1 MRPLTDKERPV
12 YEQMIRGENYFPSF
26 LVDLR
31 TEAQCLCHRYNQLA
45 PNAFDQRRALL
56 EELFGEVGENVVIE
70 ANFHCDYGRNIRMGR
85 NCFMNYDCV
94 ILDCAPVTFG
104 EHVLC
109 GPGCHFYTA
118 CHPMDAA
125 RRMTDEEYARPI
137 TVGNNVWFGGHVT
150 VLPGVTIGDNCIIGA
165 GSVVTK
171 DLPPNTVACGN
182 PARVRLTPPHSDI
195 M

>member
-1 MRPLTDKERPV
+1 MRPITPEERPV
-12 YEQMIRGENYFPSF
+12 YDQMIRGENYFPMH
-26 LVDLR
+26 LANLR
-31 TEAQCLCHRYNQLA
+31 AEAQTLCYEYNKLPPKA
-45 PNAFDQRRALL
+45 VPQRRALL

-70 ANFHCDYGRNIRMGR
+70 ANFQCDYGRNIRMGK

-118 CHPMDAA
+118 CHPINPA
-125 RRMTDEEYARPI
+125 RRLMDEEYARPI

-171 DLPPNTVACGN
+171 DLPPNTIACGN
-182 PARVRLTPPHSDI
+182 PARPR
-195 M
+195 